1 MRKFLRIWKYS
12 LGSFSDDK
20 TAPYD
25 NYVAGIRTLIIVS
38 YMVTNVAI
46 VANAVRHWDDVKTGT
61 GACEAVDPMLY

>member
-1 MRKFLRIWKYS
+1 MKKAWS
-12 LGSFSDDK
+12 LWAKALGEKNGSTNRDADII
-20 TAPYD
+20 
-25 NYVAGIRTLIIVS
+25 AGIRTIILVC